1 MVQGGSEGSD
11 SSRPSEDSEGL
22 AAQNAKGAAYSAKVT
37 LMHSGSC
44 RRSISRDETAIL
56 FNPSNIRCG
65 TPPSR
70 IQSLGSDNLVQTF
83 NNLSQFLWR
92 RPTNHFPYPFDRERS
107 DLADFDPRLF
117 WKPLC
122 MKFKR

>member
-22 AAQNAKGAAYSAKVT
+22 AAQNAKGADY
-37 LMHSGSC
+37 
-44 RRSISRDETAIL
+44 
-56 FNPSNIRCG
+56 
-65 TPPSR
+65 SR

-92 RPTNHFPYPFDRERS
+92 RLPIIFPILSTASVRMWLILTHDFFGSPF
-107 DLADFDPRLF
+107 A
-117 WKPLC
+117 
-122 MKFKR
+122 